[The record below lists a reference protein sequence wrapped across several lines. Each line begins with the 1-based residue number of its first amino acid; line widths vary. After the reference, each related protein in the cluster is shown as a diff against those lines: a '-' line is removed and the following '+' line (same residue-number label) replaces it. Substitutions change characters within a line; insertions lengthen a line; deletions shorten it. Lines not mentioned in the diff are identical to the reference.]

1 MASIST
7 PRAALAGALL
17 AAAAGTLTPNNL
29 LAFYLTAL
37 AAAVLLFAAFLAYID
52 AAERPDIPRTI
63 SVLAIGL
70 GAALVIADA
79 AVRFPAVLDP
89 SAPGGA
95 GLLPFAALGCVVAGL
110 AADLAHHRLGV
121 DFSGL
126 RRRLRPVREHLSR

>member
-52 AAERPDIPRTI
+52 AAARPDVPRTI

-70 GAALVIADA
+70 AAALVIADA
-79 AVRFPAVLDP
+79 AVRFPEVLDP
-89 SAPGGA
+89 STPDGA
-95 GLLPFAALGCVVAGL
+95 GLLPLFALGCVLAGL
-110 AADLAHHRLGV
+110 AADLAHHRWGL
-121 DFSGL
+121 DFSAV
-126 RRRLRPVREHLSR
+126 RRKLGPVRELLSR